1 MLARGATGSSSLSST
16 SEWVGVSGSSLL
28 PPQARSDSAYGANKN
43 RTAVSLHVAEQ
54 VHWDQ
59 PGVTYVHVRVCVC
72 VCVCV
77 LHLSLSPRGSS
88 WRGHLSSVVQLP
100 SSPPLNN
107 TNIYEP
113 GALIVPEIKKNMQG
127 SPGQFANASS
137 MLLFPEWF
145 PNRRPVFMSHSLAA
159 GFSFSFFFFLHFQG
173 LKMRPRLASLL
184 LRRTGG
190 VRTPETRQPE
200 CSTLCW
206 SITSRTQSKQS
217 WSLK

>member
-1 MLARGATGSSSLSST
+1 M
-16 SEWVGVSGSSLL
+16 
-28 PPQARSDSAYGANKN
+28 PQAPRLCPPRQSESGCLDLRCYPHKQDLTLHMVQTKTGQRWAFMWLNKC
-43 RTAVSLHVAEQ
+43 TEISLESLMCMCVS
-54 VHWDQ
+54 
-59 PGVTYVHVRVCVC
+59 VCVC